1 MATQLEI
8 KKWGNSIGVVF
19 PKEMVERK
27 HLKVHEKILVEVVRA
42 ADLRKLFGTLKSKM
56 SAQEFKD
63 LVREGW
69 K

>member
-19 PKEMVERK
+19 PKEMVEKK
-27 HLKVHEKILVEVVRA
+27 HLKVHERVLVEVVKE

>member
-1 MATQLEI
+1 MATELEV

-19 PKEMVERK
+19 PREMVEKK
-27 HLKVHEKILVEVVRA
+27 HLKVHEKVLVEVVRE